1 MKIETIG
8 LNKVKGDVTYLQMNA
23 DGLQQFEGGVSRQ
36 EGHKDMLENSHQ
48 ESRSCWCQKWERADD
63 LNCRLT
69 W

>member
-8 LNKVKGDVTYLQMNA
+8 LNKVKEDVTYLQMNA

-48 ESRSCWCQKWERADD
+48 ESRSC
-63 LNCRLT
+63 
-69 W
+69 